1 VHNYGIIDHMAAELI
16 FSSKFIYPD
25 GSIREMILWK
35 LPERSTAYPQG
46 FKYRL
51 HYGYPDGRTMVR
63 YDNEKG
69 KGDHRHIKNREKA
82 YVFTSVKALVADFL
96 SDIEKVRGGTK

>member
-1 VHNYGIIDHMAAELI
+1 MAAELI

-25 GSIREMILWK
+25 GAIREMVLWK
-35 LPERSTAYPQG
+35 LPKQSQANQHG

-51 HYGYPDGRTMVR
+51 HYGYPDGRTEVR

-69 KGDHRHIKNREKA
+69 KGDHRHVGTREEP
-82 YVFTSVKALVADFL
+82 YTFSDVETLISDFL
-96 SDIEKVRGGTK
+96 SDIQLLRGGTE

>member
-1 VHNYGIIDHMAAELI
+1 MAAELI
-16 FSSKFIYPD
+16 FSSKFICPD

-35 LPERSTAYPQG
+35 LPGRSAAYPQG

-69 KGDHRHIKNREKA
+69 KGDHCHIKTREKL
-82 YVFTSVKALVADFL
+82 YVFTSVEALVTDFL
-96 SDIEKVRGGTK
+96 SDIEKIRGGIQ